1 MEENR
6 QKHLNLESQREL
18 VVLAEQE
25 KERKDSLIRKMGD
38 KIMTLEEI
46 NQTLRENAQKDET
59 GEEEESYYR
68 TTRAK
73 AGQFYY
79 RK

>member
-1 MEENR
+1 
-6 QKHLNLESQREL
+6 
-18 VVLAEQE
+18 
-25 KERKDSLIRKMGD
+25 MGD

>member
-1 MEENR
+1 MGAEEKTR
-6 QKHLNLESQREL
+6 LE
-18 VVLAEQE
+18 VLI
-25 KERKDSLIRKMGD
+25 KKMGD

-46 NQTLRENAQKDET
+46 NQTLREAQTQEDT
-59 GEEEESYYR
+59 NDTEENYYR
-68 TTRAK
+68 TNRTK